1 MISLLHLIWIIPL
14 TVILSIMSYSLF
26 VIKSSAEKE
35 CDAFEKGFDCGFKD
49 AMREFGISNMIYV
62 GRDVYGKGLI
72 KNKENISDK

>member
-62 GRDVYGKGLI
+62 GRDIYGRGKVE
-72 KNKENISDK
+72 NKENNVDK